1 MSQSRRTAVIAGCLY
16 FVTHVTS
23 IAAVVLY
30 GGSAFDPFA
39 ALGSRAAVLTGGLL
53 EVVLAL
59 AVVGTA
65 VALFPLLRTSAPG
78 LAVSYVALRTLE
90 ASVILAGV
98 VVLLP
103 VVGRPATTTAPG
115 LSPEDIDSL
124 RLIHDWTFLVGP
136 GLIVPV
142 HTVLLATLLW
152 RHGLVPR
159 FVPVLGFVGGPIIA
173 IMNVGVLYGAFTV
186 QPLLTLPIWA
196 WEVSLAI
203 VLISRGI
210 RPAPRASSP
219 QTPLD
224 TQTRPVGAAA

>member
-1 MSQSRRTAVIAGCLY
+1 MSQSRRTAAIAGSLY

-39 ALGSRAAVLTGGLL
+39 ELGSRTAVLTGGLL
-53 EVVLAL
+53 EVLLAL
-59 AVVGTA
+59 AVVGTG
-65 VALFPLLRTSAPG
+65 VALFPLLRSAAPG

-90 ASVILAGV
+90 ASVILTGV

-115 LSPEDIDSL
+115 LSPEVIDGL

-136 GLIVPV
+136 GLVVPV

-152 RHGLVPR
+152 RHRLVPR

-173 IMNVGVLYGAFTV
+173 IMNAGELYGAFTV

-203 VLISRGI
+203 VLITRGI
-210 RPAPRASSP
+210 RPAEPAQP
-219 QTPLD
+219 
-224 TQTRPVGAAA
+224 